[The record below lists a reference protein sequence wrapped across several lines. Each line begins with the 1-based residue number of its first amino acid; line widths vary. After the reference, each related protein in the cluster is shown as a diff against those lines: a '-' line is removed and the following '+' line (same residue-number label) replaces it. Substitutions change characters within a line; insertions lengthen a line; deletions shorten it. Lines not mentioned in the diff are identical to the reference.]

1 MHGSIIVIEGL
12 DGCGKSTQL
21 DLLKAQ
27 FTDCRFI
34 TFPNYDSPS
43 GAIVTQYLS
52 GAFHEE
58 DTLKSAYSASSFYAV
73 DRYTSFKQDWENDYL
88 SGKTI
93 ISARYTTSNAFYQM
107 TKLPKSTWE
116 SYADWLYDF
125 EYEKLGI
132 PKPDAVI
139 FLDVPVEVSQ
149 KLLSQRYDGN
159 ETKKDIHEADVNYLK
174 ACREAAMYAYEHRPT
189 GEQWHIIQCC
199 ENGEMRSI
207 SEIQTEIADIV
218 RKLIADGGGMA

>member
-1 MHGSIIVIEGL
+1 MSGTFIVIEGL

-43 GAIVTQYLS
+43 GQLVTQYLQ
-52 GAFHEE
+52 GEFHEE
-58 DTLKSAYSASSFYAV
+58 NALRSAYSASSFYAA
-73 DRYTSFKQDWENDYL
+73 DRYASYKKDWEKDYL

-107 TKLPKSTWE
+107 TKLPHAEWE
-116 SYADWLYDF
+116 SYCDWLYDF

-149 KLLSQRYDGN
+149 RLLSARYDGD
-159 ETKKDIHEADVNYLK
+159 EAKKDIHEADVNYLR
-174 ACREAAMYAYEHRPT
+174 ACREAAMYAHAHRPV
-189 GEQWHIIQCC
+189 GEEWHIIQCC

-207 SEIQTEIADIV
+207 SDIQAEIAAIV
-218 RKLIADGGGMA
+218 QKLAGNNGGTP

>member
-1 MHGSIIVIEGL
+1 MERNILMHGKIIVIEGL

-21 DLLKAQ
+21 ELLKEK

-34 TFPNYDSPS
+34 TFPNYESPS
-43 GAIVTQYLS
+43 GAIITQYLG
-52 GAFHEE
+52 GAFHED

-88 SGKTI
+88 LGKTI

-107 TKLPKSTWE
+107 TKLPRSEWE
-116 SYADWLYDF
+116 AYCSWLYDF

-132 PKPDAVI
+132 PRPDAVI

-149 KLLSQRYDGN
+149 RLLTARYDGN
-159 ETKKDIHEADVNYLK
+159 EGKKDIHESDVEYLK
-174 ACREAAMYAYEHRPT
+174 SCREAAMYAYAHR
-189 GEQWHIIQCC
+189 GNEEWHVVHCC
-199 ENGEMRSI
+199 EGEVMRTIASI
-207 SEIQTEIADIV
+207 QEELAELIQKI
-218 RKLIADGGGMA
+218 

>member
-1 MHGSIIVIEGL
+1 MHGSFIVIEGL

-21 DLLKAQ
+21 DLLKTA
-27 FTDCRFI
+27 FTDCRFL

-43 GAIVTQYLS
+43 GQIITQYLS

-58 DTLKSAYSASSFYAV
+58 DPLRSAYSASSFYAA
-73 DRYTSFKQDWENDYL
+73 DRYTSFKQDWEKDYL

-107 TKLPKSTWE
+107 TKLPRAEWE
-116 SYADWLYDF
+116 TYCRWLYDF

-149 KLLSQRYDGN
+149 RLLSARYDGD
-159 ETKKDIHEADVNYLK
+159 EAKKDIHEADVNYLR
-174 ACREAAMYAYEHRPT
+174 ACRNAAMYACEHRPA
-189 GEQWHIIQCC
+189 GEEWHIIQCC
-199 ENGEMRSI
+199 ENGEMRSVSDI
-207 SEIQTEIADIV
+207 HQEIAAIV
-218 RKLIADGGGMA
+218 QKLTAKEN